1 MRKFGIVWERKRR
14 RPCGPIGQD
23 GSPRW
28 RPMPWTGT
36 SGAALPSRPSPPT
49 SPASHAWTR
58 ASSACPESRTARQ
71 MCCLPANAPS
81 RWRRGSCWTHMTSSE
96 SSSFPTTSGH
106 ARIGA
111 PTMPHGPAGTGPGS
125 PESGSPCPG
134 GPAAGTMHASG
145 ASGDGWRSRW
155 ETRRIS
161 LRGGHGACRQARRL
175 LQRSQGAGASRMADP
190 HGACRKVHCLAVCG
204 DWGPPQNASGRIS
217 ALVDMP
223 IIPLGGIP
231 CGREPAS
238 VTLFIQRFPNRFPPC
253 GQAREIWKRMS
264 AKLRRLHGLDLLF
277 EPAI

>member
-23 GSPRW
+23 GEPKVAPNAVDRDF
-28 RPMPWTGT
+28 RR
-36 SGAALPSRPSPPT
+36 GAPLKAVSTDITCP
-49 SPASHAWTR
+49 HAWTR
-58 ASSACPESRTARQ
+58 ASSACPESWTARQ

-81 RWRRGSCWTHMTSSE
+81 RWRRGSCWTHMASSGGPA
-96 SSSFPTTSGH
+96 SPTASGH
-106 ARIGA
+106 ARTRA
-111 PTMPHGPAGTGPGS
+111 STMPHGPAGTGSGS

-161 LRGGHGACRQARRL
+161 LRGGHGACRQVRRP
-175 LQRSQGAGASRMADP
+175 LQRSQGAGAPGMADP
-190 HGACRKVHCLAVCG
+190 HGACRKVRCLAVCG

-238 VTLFIQRFPNRFPPC
+238 ATLFIQRFPNRFPPC